1 MVNVATINNGYNY
14 NLTMLQPLVIGVVA
28 TLLIVLVLI
37 VVMLLL
43 SLFLVTL
50 ITNTFSSKLLNGPNV
65 YLFLYPLHCGRFL
78 SYERRKDAY

>member
-1 MVNVATINNGYNY
+1 
-14 NLTMLQPLVIGVVA
+14 MLQPLVIGVVA

-37 VVMLLL
+37 VVML

-65 YLFLYPLHCGRFL
+65 YLFIFISPTLWPVFVI
-78 SYERRKDAY
+78 